1 MQLVVPRL
9 PIVGLLVAVAVAV
22 ATTAGCH
29 GVKARQ
35 IWAWNAVKDRPGR
48 PLEVLRHDDLE
59 RMVLTREGAGRG
71 GVASLESA
79 FDRRPNSELALPLAE
94 RSYREA
100 RAADGLAAGRPLAP
114 YRDAAAYAALAIGGP
129 APVEARAI
137 SVHNAAIVHLLRRAQ
152 GPHGS
157 RSPDRPTGW
166 REALGR
172 LGVEVSGPSP
182 LLDPSR
188 LVGLDPA
195 ADYRVEGLGRHYGS
209 EGLGVPVVVHRPNDR
224 RQPLDSQD
232 HYFPEKGEAPATAI
246 LRVGPPGSG
255 PSWRGRALS
264 LDLIDPFEVRS
275 AIVGGKAVPLAAD
288 RTTALAALAGRAR
301 SLRRAA
307 VRAALSSDL
316 GEYDEGLS
324 LLQPYRPGKI
334 PVVLAHGLLAS
345 PVVWAETLNELSN
358 DPTLADRYQF
368 WFFLYASGEPI
379 PLAAMRLREALRE
392 ARATFNPS
400 GSDPSLGR
408 MVVVG
413 HSQGGL
419 LAKILVQ
426 ESGLTIWDAAL
437 KAPHPASQISPESQ
451 ALLERALVFHPEPT
465 VRRLVFIATPHSGS
479 PVADGPLGRVGLL
492 ISRPQ
497 ADTDR
502 IRKELDAA
510 YGTGRDDS
518 GIRGESFSLRNLRPS
533 SKVIQGLR
541 AIPLDSSVPHHSII
555 LQMEHPTPHGRGD
568 GLVPYDSAHLDSAQS
583 EAIVRGSHL
592 DLGAPGVTD
601 ELRRILRLH
610 IDELDPSPSTLA
622 RPEPPEVSPNLSP
635 G

>member
-1 MQLVVPRL
+1 MRLVVPRL
-9 PIVGLLVAVAVAV
+9 PVVGLLVALTV
-22 ATTAGCH
+22 TTTPGCE
-29 GVKARQ
+29 GVRARR
-35 IWAWNAVKDRPGR
+35 IFVLNTVGDRAGR

-59 RMVLTREGAGRG
+59 RMVFAREGAGRG
-71 GVASLESA
+71 CVAALASA
-79 FDRRPNSELALPLAE
+79 FDRRPDPDLALALAE

-100 RAADGLAAGRPLAP
+100 RAADGIPAGRPLAL
-114 YRDAAAYAALAIGGP
+114 YRDAAAYAALAVGGP

-137 SVHNAAIVHLLRRAQ
+137 SVHNAAVVHLLRRAQ
-152 GPHGS
+152 GPHGL

-182 LLDPSR
+182 LLDPAR
-188 LVGLDPA
+188 LVGLTPA

-209 EGLGVPVVVHRPNDR
+209 DGLGAPVVAHRPNDR
-224 RQPLDSQD
+224 RRPLDPQD
-232 HYFPEKGEAPATAI
+232 RYFPEEGEAPATAV

-255 PSWRGRALS
+255 PAWRGRALS
-264 LDLIDPFEVRS
+264 LDLVDPFDARS
-275 AIVGGKAVPLAAD
+275 TIVGGKAVPLATD
-288 RTTALAALAGRAR
+288 RTVALAALAGRAR

-324 LLQPYRPGKI
+324 LVQPYRPGKI
-334 PVVLAHGLLAS
+334 PVVLVHGLLAS

-358 DPTLADRYQF
+358 DPALADRYQF

-379 PLAAMRLREALRE
+379 PLAAMRLRKALQE
-392 ARATFNPS
+392 ARATFDPS
-400 GSDPSLGR
+400 GSEPPMGR

-419 LAKILVQ
+419 LAKILAQ

-437 KAPHPASQISPESQ
+437 KVPHPASRISPESQ
-451 ALLERALVFHPEPT
+451 VLLEQALVFHPEPA
-465 VRRLVFIATPHSGS
+465 VRRVVFIATPHSGS

-492 ISRPQ
+492 VSRPQ
-497 ADTDR
+497 ADTES

-510 YGTGRDDS
+510 YGPRRDDS

-533 SKVIQGLR
+533 SKVIRGLR
-541 AIPLDSSVPHHSII
+541 AIPLDPSVPHHSII
-555 LQMEHPTPHGRGD
+555 LQLKHSTPHGRGD

-583 EAIVRGSHL
+583 EAVVRGSHL
-592 DLGAPGVTD
+592 DLAAPGVTD

-610 IDELDPSPSTLA
+610 LEESDPDPSTMA
-622 RPEPPEVSPNLSP
+622 RPGPLEASPDLAP